1 MPLHL
6 RSAANLAARF
16 SLCLLLCA
24 APRLRA
30 ADDTTPADDSAT
42 VVARVGD
49 SEVTLGEVRS
59 AIQNQSAQVQAAVQR
74 DPAALSQVVRMI
86 LAQRLVLK
94 EALAKKWDQNPQ
106 VTAAL
111 DQLRNNAVAQT
122 YLQSVSMPPKDFPTD
137 AQVQTAYDANKSKL
151 LVARQYDLAQIYVRN
166 PKGAAEDDAAKAQV
180 KLDAVRKALRKE
192 DADFSAVATAESD
205 DPTSAAKGGELGWI
219 AINRIQ
225 PEIATQVSKVSK
237 GSFSQPIRLD
247 DGWHILKVLDVKP
260 EHTPTLD
267 EIRPQLI
274 QTMRSEQA
282 RANSQQYLAQLLKD
296 NPVQIDELSLSKV
309 FKTQQ

>member
-6 RSAANLAARF
+6 RSAASFAARL

-30 ADDTTPADDSAT
+30 ADDTTSVDDGAT

-49 SEVTLGEVRS
+49 SQVTLAEVR
-59 AIQNQSAQVQAAVQR
+59 AALQNQNAQVQAAVQR
-74 DPAALSQVVRMI
+74 DPSALSQVVRMI

-94 EALAKKWDQNPQ
+94 EALAKKWDQNPA

-111 DQLRNNAVAQT
+111 DQLRNNAIAQT
-122 YLQSVSMPPKDFPTD
+122 YLQSVSVPPKDFPTD
-137 AQVQTAYDANKSKL
+137 AQVQAAYDANKSKL
-151 LVARQYDLAQIYVRN
+151 LVAKQYDLAQIYVHN
-166 PKGAAEDDAAKAQV
+166 PKGASEDDAAKAQV
-180 KLDAVRKALRKE
+180 KLEAVRKALRKE

-205 DPTSAAKGGELGWI
+205 DPTSAAKGGELGWV
-219 AINRIQ
+219 AVNRIQ
-225 PEIATQVSKVSK
+225 PEIASQIGKLGK
-237 GSFSQPIRLD
+237 GSVSQPIRLD
-247 DGWHILKVLDVKP
+247 DGWHILKVLDLKP
-260 EHTPTLD
+260 EHTPTLE
-267 EIRPQLI
+267 EIHDQLV

-309 FKTQQ
+309 FKAQP